1 MNDDEKYEAVI
12 SAMSEFTYD
21 WKPENYDDPS
31 KPILKITKS
40 SLGTFDWCNK
50 KYDFSYIQRLPQD
63 QTEAM
68 RKGTVLHNHRE
79 DFFNEF
85 DIKKAEN
92 MSANEVEEYVVALTP
107 VDEYYDISLNI
118 ASFETNRYLEARTE
132 NKTDEYLPVCNEG
145 KFDAE
150 ITIPKNINPNVN
162 DLYDTNKVSKLIE
175 KINESDEAIL
185 SNSLTTRMI
194 KEINPTLN
202 EGYTNTVSFFNSLKP
217 DNPVTVDQGA
227 SLPYSEPAIESGLFT
242 FNSTTGASFRDDGD
256 GALQIVVANSSAL
269 TILNSNV
276 GTVDY
281 ASGNVTISN
290 VTVNAIATGTTIK
303 IFGRS
308 EEADIV
314 GKLNDL
320 VEIKTD
326 DTTVTVKGTRE

>member
-79 DFFNEF
+79 DFFNDF
-85 DIKKAEN
+85 DIKKAES

-150 ITIPKNINPNVN
+150 ITIPKDINPKFPLTRDYKIHIQGIIDRIFKENGGYVPFEFKTGPWKDYKGTMMRKEMAFYQLLIENAEPEVLIKNGLEPNVPVTHWGW
-162 DLYDTNKVSKLIE
+162 YYPVSNYVFAQTVKTRSMTSVMNNIAKLIWSYE
-175 KINESDEAIL
+175 QKQF
-185 SNSLTTRMI
+185 
-194 KEINPTLN
+194 PTKF
-202 EGYTNTVSFFNSLKP
+202 YWKTCSHCSFFGIC
-217 DNPVTVDQGA
+217 DAAQ
-227 SLPYSEPAIESGLFT
+227 E
-242 FNSTTGASFRDDGD
+242 
-256 GALQIVVANSSAL
+256 
-269 TILNSNV
+269 
-276 GTVDY
+276 
-281 ASGNVTISN
+281 
-290 VTVNAIATGTTIK
+290 
-303 IFGRS
+303 
-308 EEADIV
+308 
-314 GKLNDL
+314 
-320 VEIKTD
+320 
-326 DTTVTVKGTRE
+326 DTWV